1 MYITLTDTLDS
12 YVDKAIEIG
21 KTGIPVR
28 FERDGVHGTD
38 DLAVILKFQ
47 QAGFKYDI
55 RTYKGKYEDN
65 AIRVEFHYVS
75 KENGYI

>member
-1 MYITLTDTLDS
+1 MYITLTDTLDQ

-21 KTGIPVR
+21 KMGIPVR
-28 FERDGVHGTD
+28 FERDGTHGTR
-38 DLAVILKFQ
+38 DLDVIVKFQ
-47 QAGFKYDI
+47 KAGFVYDI
-55 RTYKGKYEDN
+55 TTFKGKYDEN

>member
-1 MYITLTDTLDS
+1 MFITLTDTHDS
-12 YVDKAIEIG
+12 HIDKAIEIG

-28 FERDGVHGTD
+28 FERDGVHGTG
-38 DLAVILKFQ
+38 DLAVIVKFQ
-47 QAGFKYDI
+47 NAGFLYDISTYRGKYD
-55 RTYKGKYEDN
+55 EN

>member
-1 MYITLTDTLDS
+1 MYITLTDTNDH
-12 YVDKAIEIG
+12 YVEKAIEIG

-28 FERDGVHGTD
+28 FLRDGVHGTN

-47 QAGFKYDI
+47 NAGFLYEIKSYKSKYDD
-55 RTYKGKYEDN
+55 K
-65 AIRVEFHYVS
+65 AICVEFHYVS

>member
-1 MYITLTDTLDS
+1 MYITLTDTFDQ
-12 YVDKAIEIG
+12 YVERAIAIG

-28 FERDGVHGTD
+28 FERDGVHGMK
-38 DLAVILKFQ
+38 DLDVIIKFQ
-47 QAGFKYDI
+47 NAGFKYEI
-55 RTYKGKYEDN
+55 STYKGRYDDN

>member
-1 MYITLTDTLDS
+1 MYLTLTDTLDQ

-28 FERDGVHGTD
+28 LLRDGVHGTD

-47 QAGFKYDI
+47 KAGFMYEIKS
-55 RTYKGKYEDN
+55 YKGKYEDN
-65 AIRVEFHYVS
+65 AICVEFHYVS